1 MSISIHESMWV
12 TTKWRVH
19 SRNWESVCIW
29 VWYSRALRV
38 QVNSLWRYIEKIHIW
53 IYRKQESMPNNSGVQ
68 GWNCLRVMKNRERDE
83 RKEPMSIPLQLPP
96 WCTQIIIRMTRKNH
110 HHDCKKSPGR
120 FFVIIRIMYFPH
132 SCHNT
137 TWVVWWYIH
146 DIIYAYILTKTTTRN
161 KQQLKKSTADERT
174 RLHTILCW
182 HAAGYLVF
190 FYSLCDHGAYAVWY
204 TQDTTWKN
212 HINTALII

>member
-1 MSISIHESMWV
+1 MGMILKSLESASEFFM
-12 TTKWRVH
+12 
-19 SRNWESVCIW
+19 
-29 VWYSRALRV
+29 
-38 QVNSLWRYIEKIHIW
+38 KIHRENSYMNLQKAR
-53 IYRKQESMPNNSGVQ
+53 IYAEHNSGVQ

-182 HAAGYLVF
+182 HAAGRPVFLVALWSGI
-190 FYSLCDHGAYAVWY
+190 YSMIPL
-204 TQDTTWKN
+204 QDMAREN